1 MLQFCYSLTIF
12 LHRMT
17 FFAWTK
23 RKKCMIILSIKRRN
37 IHKKRITKQKKAKRE
52 NFDDN
57 KKKKKSLKTR
67 QKEKKETQ
75 VSLNDE
81 NSIQKMF
88 IKKGTTKEKKKS
100 VIT

>member
-23 RKKCMIILSIKRRN
+23 RKKYMIILSIKRRN

-57 KKKKKSLKTR
+57 
-67 QKEKKETQ
+67 
-75 VSLNDE
+75 
-81 NSIQKMF
+81 
-88 IKKGTTKEKKKS
+88 
-100 VIT
+100 